1 MDENRSKDNTDDNPA
16 AKKTI
21 EFELTK
27 DSFKEAENQRSSCF
41 SSSFASASKEKYKK
55 IGN

>member
-1 MDENRSKDNTDDNPA
+1 MDENRSKHNTDDNPA